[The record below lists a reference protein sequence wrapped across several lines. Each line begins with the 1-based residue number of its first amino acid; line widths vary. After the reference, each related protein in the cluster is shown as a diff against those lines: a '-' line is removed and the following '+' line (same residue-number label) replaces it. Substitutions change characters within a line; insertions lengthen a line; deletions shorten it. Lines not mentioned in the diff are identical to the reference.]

1 MSLAACEVTIT
12 IQVKEPLPHLIVS
25 CFILT
30 DNDNDTTSLLS
41 TSRTFPSTG
50 LEQRLDYQTP
60 NITKTRSQCFPAIGA
75 VAHYRISLY

>member
-1 MSLAACEVTIT
+1 MSLAAREVTIT

-30 DNDNDTTSLLS
+30 YNDNDTTSLLS

-50 LEQRLDYQTP
+50 LEHRLDYQTP
-60 NITKTRSQCFPAIGA
+60 NITKTRSRCFTAIGT
-75 VAHYRISLY
+75 VVHYLIGLY